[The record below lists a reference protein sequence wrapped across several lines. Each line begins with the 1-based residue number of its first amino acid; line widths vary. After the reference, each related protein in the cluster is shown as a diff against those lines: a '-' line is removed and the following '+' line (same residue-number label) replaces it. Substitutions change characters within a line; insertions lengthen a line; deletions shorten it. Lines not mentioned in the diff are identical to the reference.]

1 VLAAADTRLL
11 LAASV
16 WYVSSGELA
25 DLRKTDNHGYELLMK
40 LVRFSIQAKRHNQWM
55 ASTYL

>member
-1 VLAAADTRLL
+1 M
-11 LAASV
+11 
-16 WYVSSGELA
+16 SSGELA